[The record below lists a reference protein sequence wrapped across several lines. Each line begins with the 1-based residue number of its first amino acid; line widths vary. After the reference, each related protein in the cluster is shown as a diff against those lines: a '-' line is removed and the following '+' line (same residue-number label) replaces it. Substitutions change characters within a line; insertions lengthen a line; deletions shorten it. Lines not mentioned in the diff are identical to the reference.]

1 MGGVNS
7 CESEKSVST
16 DDTTRKY
23 GEVETLIVCPLCLSK
38 FTDPRMLKCQHTFCF
53 NCLKKHVQE
62 SEDSNSREIICPAAK
77 CKQWIVSTKT
87 LLSTSVDKWDSYF
100 PKNITIS
107 KILEHLPEDEEYCDS
122 HCDKLYEYFCETE
135 KKLCC
140 STCVIEYHKKC
151 DRICQV
157 SEFTNNGNKFAAVCK
172 NILAELKKSCGQT
185 NTMLNQLNNN
195 VRKLE
200 QTRDKICK
208 ELEEFKREII
218 AVIETNQE
226 AIKSE
231 VNMILE
237 TKYNELDAVKNLEKR
252 FLEYTEKLTH
262 HKELKP
268 LWKLKTLFIIDKF
281 SAEDFHSLKTAQS
294 KIKTIHIEFMI
305 DKHKE
310 IIVHKQLNNCV
321 NHLLVAERPIY

>member
-1 MGGVNS
+1 MGGVS
-7 CESEKSVST
+7 SRET
-16 DDTTRKY
+16 DKNIPNGDTTRNY
-23 GEVETLIVCPLCLSK
+23 REVETLIMCPMCLDK

-53 NCLKKHVQE
+53 DCLKNQVQAA
-62 SEDSNSREIICPAAK
+62 EDSKLGDIICPAPN
-77 CKQWIVSTKT
+77 CKQWIVSTKA

-107 KILEHLPEDEEYCDS
+107 KILEHLPDDEEYCDS
-122 HCDKLYEYFCETE
+122 HSDKLYEYFCETE

-172 NILAELKKSCGQT
+172 NLLGELKKSRGQT

-200 QTRDKICK
+200 QTRDSIFQ

-231 VNMILE
+231 VDMILE
-237 TKYNELDAVKNLEKR
+237 TKYEELEAVKKLEKK
-252 FLEYTEKLTH
+252 FTEYTEKLTN

-281 SAEDFHSLKTAQS
+281 SAEEFQSMKTAQS
-294 KIKTIHIEFMI
+294 KIKTIHIEFMV

-310 IIVHKQLNNCV
+310 MIVQKQLSNCV
-321 NHLLVAERPIY
+321 NHLLVVERPIY